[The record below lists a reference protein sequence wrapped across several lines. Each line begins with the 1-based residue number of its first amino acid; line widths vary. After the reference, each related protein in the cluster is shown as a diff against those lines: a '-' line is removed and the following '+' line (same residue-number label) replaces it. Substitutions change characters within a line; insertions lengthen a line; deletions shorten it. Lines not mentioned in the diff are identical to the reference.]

1 MTASYLP
8 ASSHTAAITTATVAP
23 CSENITLDGPFS
35 SEFLWR
41 LGFRTRTPGIC
52 LEEITSGLPYGSV
65 GIPRALSTLPQARL
79 LWFFIIDDRIMY
91 GASLVGVKLHGGA
104 VGPYGCHVGTC
115 RNVHSRMTSWWTSL
129 FGGIKDHGRGKL
141 KSSVMGRG
149 IRGENPSVRGGRS
162 SMTPSVVNGYIARI
176 CV

>member
-1 MTASYLP
+1 
-8 ASSHTAAITTATVAP
+8 
-23 CSENITLDGPFS
+23 
-35 SEFLWR
+35 
-41 LGFRTRTPGIC
+41 
-52 LEEITSGLPYGSV
+52 
-65 GIPRALSTLPQARL
+65 
-79 LWFFIIDDRIMY
+79 MY
-91 GASLVGVKLHGGA
+91 GAGLVGVRLHSGA
-104 VGPYGCHVGTC
+104 VGPYGRHVGTC

-149 IRGENPSVRGGRS
+149 IRGENPSVRGERS